1 MGPTASELGTGDESF
16 PNRLPPAHYEVGVIA
31 GSDSLNPVGS
41 HMIPGED
48 DGTVSVES
56 ARLEG
61 MSDFLVLP
69 VSHTMI
75 LVSGDAAEQTI
86 AFLRTG
92 RFRRE
97 TAE

>member
-1 MGPTASELGTGDESF
+1 VARS
-16 PNRLPPAHYEVGVIA
+16 RA
-31 GSDSLNPVGS
+31 
-41 HMIPGED
+41 
-48 DGTVSVES
+48 

-75 LVSGDAAEQTI
+75 LLSSDAADQTL

-97 TAE
+97 PAE

>member
-1 MGPTASELGTGDESF
+1 
-16 PNRLPPAHYEVGVIA
+16 
-31 GSDSLNPVGS
+31 
-41 HMIPGED
+41 MIPGDD

-75 LVSGDAAEQTI
+75 LLSGEAADQTL

-97 TAE
+97 PPE